1 VKNGDD
7 DREHRAARKYA
18 SLLKL
23 YPRRYRETFGAQM
36 VQTFRDQYRVA
47 AEDEGVGIAFWYAVI
62 TDAARSIAHEHVA
75 AFSPKRVLLLLMLLG
90 GIEFALIAPF
100 RLKHIPVLMLAA
112 LAILPFLALL
122 SAGLLTVLLVKTW
135 VKKWQIVAVIFLVG
149 GAFGSFGVHGAV
161 RAAETNSWCTTTH
174 QEHSQPPNVLVSATD
189 YFAQGDYDYDRGA
202 CAQAIAAYTEAIK
215 IDPTFAA
222 AYNNRA
228 YTYMMEQDYAPA
240 LADLDRA
247 IELRPDYAHALMNR
261 GDIYN
266 NALVDRPRAI
276 ADYDRLIAL
285 GPAATQDTQVCGH
298 RFLAV
303 HNGWHLSTI
312 LDLPYAGC

>member
-1 VKNGDD
+1 MKK
-7 DREHRAARKYA
+7 RPRSIEPAAMFYA
-18 SLLKL
+18 LLVKL
-23 YPRRYRETFGAQM
+23 YPKEHRRAFGAQM
-36 VQTFRDQYRVA
+36 LQTFRDQYRVA
-47 AEDEGVGIAFWYAVI
+47 AMDDGLVFAFWFGAI
-62 TDAARSIAHEHVA
+62 FDAARSIAHEHVA
-75 AFSPKRVLLLLMLLG
+75 ALSPKRVLRLLMLLG
-90 GIEFALIAPF
+90 GVEFALIAPF

-112 LAILPFLALL
+112 LAILPILALL
-122 SAGLLTVLLVKTW
+122 SAGLLAVLLVKIW

-149 GAFGSFGVHGAV
+149 SAFGGFFIHGAV
-161 RAAETNSWCTTTH
+161 RAAETNSWCTTPH
-174 QEHSQPPNVLVSATD
+174 QAHSQSPGVLISAND
-189 YFAQGDYDYDRGA
+189 YFTKGDYDYDRGA
-202 CAQAIAAYTEAIK
+202 CAQAIADYTKAIS

-228 YTYMMEQDYAPA
+228 YTYMMEQEYAPA
-240 LADLDRA
+240 LADLYRA

-266 NALVDRPRAI
+266 YALIDRPRAI

-285 GPAATQDTQVCGH
+285 GPAATRDTQVCGH

-312 LDLPYAGC
+312 LDFPHAGC